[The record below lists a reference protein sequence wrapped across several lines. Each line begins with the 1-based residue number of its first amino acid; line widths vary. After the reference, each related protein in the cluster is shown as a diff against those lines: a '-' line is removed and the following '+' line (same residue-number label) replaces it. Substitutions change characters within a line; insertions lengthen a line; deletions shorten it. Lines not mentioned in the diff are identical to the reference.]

1 MSSNKNEPCSGPS
14 HRRNTAHDHLACEA
28 GRFPLT
34 MQSDGSHQHTPGD
47 AAAMQEASSDFS
59 FLALNGGASGEP
71 DAPISGGSGHETV
84 KKRKRKSR
92 KGLEK
97 RFECQV
103 EGCGKSYSRAEH
115 L

>member
-1 MSSNKNEPCSGPS
+1 MMQREQS
-14 HRRNTAHDHLACEA
+14 HRHV
-28 GRFPLT
+28 P
-34 MQSDGSHQHTPGD
+34 D
-47 AAAMQEASSDFS
+47 AAAEMQETSSNFS
-59 FLALNGGASGEP
+59 FLALNGGPSADP
-71 DAPISGGSGHETV
+71 TDAPKSGGSGQETTV